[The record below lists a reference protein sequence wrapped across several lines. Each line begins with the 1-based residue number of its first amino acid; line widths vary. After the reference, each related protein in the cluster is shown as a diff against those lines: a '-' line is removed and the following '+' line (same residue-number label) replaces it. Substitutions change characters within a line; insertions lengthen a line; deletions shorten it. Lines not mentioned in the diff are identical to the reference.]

1 MTEASPGVG
10 PGVEVEAK
18 VAAKVMMGVGRRRSM
33 RWKKY
38 ETSAEARMVIG
49 STMLNG

>member
-1 MTEASPGVG
+1 MTEASPEVG
-10 PGVEVEAK
+10 PGVEV
-18 VAAKVMMGVGRRRSM
+18 VARVETRVMMGVERRSM

-38 ETSAEARMVIG
+38 ETSAEARKAIG

>member
-1 MTEASPGVG
+1 MTEASPEVG
-10 PGVEVEAK
+10 PGVEV
-18 VAAKVMMGVGRRRSM
+18 VARVETRVMMGVERRRSM

-38 ETSAEARMVIG
+38 ETSAEARMAIG